1 MNRLMLHIYKHW
13 RTLLNDKDQEY
24 AYLRLRMEHND
35 LAMHTSARTLDA

>member
-13 RTLLNDKDQEY
+13 RTSLSDKDQES

-35 LAMHTSARTLDA
+35 LAMHTTTRTLDA